1 MGKLS
6 RSVSAAS
13 VAVVRA
19 ALVTGCTTQADF
31 EALRVE
37 VIAAKAAA
45 DRDQPMGTNAPAG
58 TRLSRGTADAE
69 KFTDGLRKAGLAE

>member
-31 EALRVE
+31 EALRME
-37 VIAAKAAA
+37 VMAAKAAA
-45 DRDQPMGTNAPAG
+45 DRDPADGDHG
-58 TRLSRGTADAE
+58 TRRNPAEQGHRG
-69 KFTDGLRKAGLAE
+69 AGAVLEPLAEFMKPG

>member
-31 EALRVE
+31 EALRMK

-45 DRDQPMGTNAPAG
+45 DRDPALTTYPLG
-58 TRLSRGTADAE
+58 ILLANEAISEDQHR
-69 KFTDGLRKAGLAE
+69 AGCRYAS